1 MTQPLNKQSTWVSK
15 IKNKH
20 EQLLYMILQQTKH
33 SEETEPKTK
42 GKFMNLK
49 FPNYWVVESLCPWAQ
64 DNTNSALVA
73 LFADTVDVCADPAS
87 HLFITTWT
95 LDGLTCLQNIF
106 STMFICNN
114 FVKSKSHHKF
124 CEKYSMWKVS
134 YERKIYS
141 NSGISLNDR
150 INAGQK

>member
-49 FPNYWVVESLCPWAQ
+49 FPNY
-64 DNTNSALVA
+64 
-73 LFADTVDVCADPAS
+73 
-87 HLFITTWT
+87 
-95 LDGLTCLQNIF
+95 
-106 STMFICNN
+106 
-114 FVKSKSHHKF
+114 
-124 CEKYSMWKVS
+124 
-134 YERKIYS
+134 
-141 NSGISLNDR
+141 
-150 INAGQK
+150 